1 MREQTT
7 SEEWVLRLGAGA
19 GIVGALIGM
28 VGNLLHP
35 AVPTGDPEGIAR
47 TIAESKTWIP
57 VHLSIVL
64 GIMLMLGGLV
74 AISDSI
80 RGGLPGALARL
91 GRVAAI
97 AGITVGLIL
106 VTVDGLAAKHL
117 ADAWAAAP
125 PEEEAAA
132 LRVVLAEETI
142 NFSLAAL
149 FNILFAGATFVLY
162 GLAVAWSWV
171 YPRWLGWV
179 VVVAGLGSVAVG
191 LVQAYVG
198 ESTGVTRI
206 LTIVFPT
213 VITLWLA
220 VMGALL
226 LRRAS
231 SLERSVEGGF
241 EGRFEGGG
249 DVAASGAERRGR
261 VVSARAI
268 QRCGTGGHR
277 WNESLGSESRW

>member
-7 SEEWVLRLGAGA
+7 SEGWVLRLGAGA

-47 TIAESKTWIP
+47 TIA
-57 VHLSIVL
+57 
-64 GIMLMLGGLV
+64 
-74 AISDSI
+74 
-80 RGGLPGALARL
+80 
-91 GRVAAI
+91 
-97 AGITVGLIL
+97 GITVGLIL

-125 PEEEAAA
+125 PEEEISA

-149 FNILFAGATFVLY
+149 FNILFAGVTFVLY
-162 GLAVAWSWV
+162 GLAVAWSRV

-179 VVVAGLGSVAVG
+179 VVVAGGGSVVVG

-220 VMGALL
+220 VMGVLL

-231 SLERSVEGGF
+231 SLALAVGSTF
-241 EGRFEGGG
+241 DAPLQDGGG
-249 DVAASGAERRGR
+249 LAASEVERR
-261 VVSARAI
+261 
-268 QRCGTGGHR
+268 
-277 WNESLGSESRW
+277 